1 MSENPYKV
9 LGVKEGASYDEI
21 KRSYRELVKKYH
33 PDKYRD
39 NPLADLAD
47 VKMREINQA
56 YDSLMKG
63 AGSSFQY
70 QYENGETQDYNSSS
84 ARPGASGAAGGSQS
98 GANARGAQ
106 GANAQGASG
115 QRAGGQRPNG
125 PGANGQQAGGPGA
138 NGQRAGGQGANGQNG
153 AYGQAGASQQGYA
166 GNAAGQNAQGSWQG
180 KAQGGWQGQQSSYGG
195 EFELARQARNF
206 INAGNMMEAQRILD
220 RMRTRNG
227 EWFYLQGL
235 IFLRKGWYDRGYAS
249 IQRAVQMDPGNY
261 EYRNALNGMNNQF
274 QGYRQQ
280 YVNRGAAQNPDM
292 CQICGTLWCA
302 DSCCECVG
310 GDLIGCC

>member
-1 MSENPYKV
+1 MSENPYKI

-21 KRSYRELVKKYH
+21 KRAYREMVKKYH

-84 ARPGASGAAGGSQS
+84 ARPGTGGTAGGQS
-98 GANARGAQ
+98 GANAKGAQ
-106 GANAQGASG
+106 GANAQGANS
-115 QRAGGQRPNG
+115 QRPNG
-125 PGANGQQAGGPGA
+125 PNAQGGPNA
-138 NGQRAGGQGANGQNG
+138 QNGPNGQNG

-166 GNAAGQNAQGSWQG
+166 GNTAGQNAQGNWQG

-302 DSCCECVG
+302 DSCCECMG

>member
-21 KRSYRELVKKYH
+21 KRAYREMVKKYH

-56 YDSLMKG
+56 YDLLMKG
-63 AGSSFQY
+63 AGGAFQY
-70 QYENGETQDYNSSS
+70 QYESGETQDYNSSS
-84 ARPGASGAAGGSQS
+84 ASARPGQQGAAGGSKAS
-98 GANARGAQ
+98 GTAGGNAGGGNQ
-106 GANAQGASG
+106 GANRAGAGTQNASG
-115 QRAGGQRPNG
+115 GTAGG
-125 PGANGQQAGGPGA
+125 
-138 NGQRAGGQGANGQNG
+138 
-153 AYGQAGASQQGYA
+153 YGQAGTQQGWSA
-166 GNAAGQNAQGSWQG
+166 NNAGQQGQAGWQG
-180 KAQGGWQGQQSSYGG
+180 KAQGGWQGQQSGFGG
-195 EFELARQARNF
+195 EFELAKQARNL

-261 EYRNALNGMNNQF
+261 EYRNALNGMNSQF

-280 YVNRGAAQNPDM
+280 YVNRGGAQNPDM

>member
-21 KRSYRELVKKYH
+21 KRAYRELVKKYH

-56 YDSLMKG
+56 YDLVMKG
-63 AGSSFQY
+63 AGGSFQY
-70 QYENGETQDYNSSS
+70 QYENGETQDYNSSQ
-84 ARPGASGAAGGSQS
+84 ANA
-98 GANARGAQ
+98 GANAGAG
-106 GANAQGASG
+106 GAGQARSNAQGAAGSG
-115 QRAGGQRPNG
+115 PS
-125 PGANGQQAGGPGA
+125 
-138 NGQRAGGQGANGQNG
+138 
-153 AYGQAGASQQGYA
+153 GQAGQNRQTGPN
-166 GNAAGQNAQGSWQG
+166 GQAGQRGPSGSNGQSGPYGQTGQGGQAGPNGQANWQG
-180 KAQGGWQGQQSSYGG
+180 KAQGGWQGQQTGFG
-195 EFELARQARNF
+195 EEFELARQARNL
-206 INAGNMMEAQRILD
+206 INAGNLPEAQRLLD
-220 RMRTRNG
+220 RMRTRNA

-249 IQRAVQMDPGNY
+249 IQRAVQMDPANF

-280 YVNRGAAQNPDM
+280 YVNRGSAQNPDM

-302 DSCCECVG
+302 DSCCECAG